1 MFAISRFYCIY
12 FSCIYR
18 ILVSVSGKFAQ
29 QKQFQMINNQNKPW
43 RWRFSMNF
51 WLHSAVYTVWWLKK
65 SYFADIASHYK
76 CIILIFI
83 NIQHRAINFLVS
95 YQISVNWCPSNI
107 SSAFCHVRYN
117 CKMWLVAI
125 SRPFCNKPDG
135 CITKCFELVDSKLD
149 RKWCGYYHQT
159 FAQEYGEY
167 YLGN

>member
-1 MFAISRFYCIY
+1 
-12 FSCIYR
+12 
-18 ILVSVSGKFAQ
+18 
-29 QKQFQMINNQNKPW
+29 MIKNQNKPW
-43 RWRFSMNF
+43 RWRFAINLL
-51 WLHSAVYTVWWLKK
+51 LHSAVYTVWWLKK
-65 SYFADIASHYK
+65 SYFGDIASHYK

-135 CITKCFELVDSKLD
+135 CTCSNVLNLLTVNWIENGVATIIKHLLKNTEHIT
-149 RKWCGYYHQT
+149 
-159 FAQEYGEY
+159 
-167 YLGN
+167 